1 MAAGTWSAWPL
12 TMALYTLLGVVTT
25 MVNKFAV
32 AVAIVIAFCSGRLA
46 TLMRPGNPDAAAAGL
61 AAAASVGAFVVA
73 NVLAAGAPKPPK
85 SPAMAATSVAM
96 IVAGSCRNVWI
107 AATSLAIPA

>member
-1 MAAGTWSAWPL
+1 MAAGTWSTWPL

-46 TLMRPGNPDAAAAGL
+46 TLTRPRNPDAAAAGL
-61 AAAASVGAFVVA
+61 AAAARAGAFAVA
-73 NVLAAGAPKPPK
+73 NVLAAGAPPKPPK
-85 SPAMAATSVAM
+85 SPAMAAMSVVM
-96 IVAGSCRNVWI
+96 IVAGSC
-107 AATSLAIPA
+107 